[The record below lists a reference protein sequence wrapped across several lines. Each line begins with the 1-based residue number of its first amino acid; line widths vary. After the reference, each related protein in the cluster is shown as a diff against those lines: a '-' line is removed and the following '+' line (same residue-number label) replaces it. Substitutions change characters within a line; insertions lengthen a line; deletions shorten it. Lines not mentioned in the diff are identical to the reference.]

1 MNTPQT
7 LKEIGE
13 GAFEGCTNLKDVEI
27 KENSAINKIGKNA
40 FRNCPYLTSIVIPS
54 SVTEIGDDAFDK
66 EIITLQVE
74 QGSYAALWASEN
86 GYSYQYSDAEE
97 DTS

>member
-1 MNTPQT
+1 M
-7 LKEIGE
+7 
-13 GAFEGCTNLKDVEI
+13 
-27 KENSAINKIGKNA
+27 
-40 FRNCPYLTSIVIPS
+40 TSIVIPS

-97 DTS
+97 DTSWLNN